1 VSILR
6 RITNP
11 AAEKR
16 GAADIPSNS
25 QLALRSSAGQIVTPD
40 TALRLSTWW
49 ACVNLL
55 ADLVSTLR
63 LGTYRDADGRR
74 LEVAA
79 PPLLM
84 SPSTQVSLVQWL
96 RQIMVSML
104 TRGNAW
110 GLVTG
115 IDGWGRPSGIEIID
129 PDFVSFTRKTP
140 LGPVEFYVLGQRLDR
155 YPLGPLWHLP
165 AFVIPSWPIGLSPVS
180 YAAQSIGLGLA
191 AEQFGADWFGN
202 GGHPTALLKSDQ
214 PVDGDQA
221 DTAKTRW
228 RQALAE
234 DGGIAVLG
242 SGLDYKSV
250 QIAPE
255 ESQFLETT
263 KANVATI
270 ARYFRIPPEM
280 VGGEAGNSL
289 TYANVE
295 QRSLDFLTYTL
306 QPWLV
311 KLEEALTALTS
322 APTCV
327 RFDVDELLRVDAKTR
342 AEISV
347 MRTRAGEQTQNEARA
362 RENLEPLP
370 DGDRLNWPPFRV
382 TPDPA
387 EPDADDA
394 GEPDDDD
401 TDPAGPA
408 PAALPEA

>member
-1 VSILR
+1 MGGLRVSLLR
-6 RITNP
+6 RIQAPTGEQRS
-11 AAEKR
+11 AS
-16 GAADIPSNS
+16 DIPSNS
-25 QLALRSSAGQIVTPD
+25 ELALRTSAGQVVTPD

-63 LGTYRDADGRR
+63 LCTYRDADGRR
-74 LEVAA
+74 AEVAM
-79 PPLLM
+79 PPLFV
-84 SPSTQVSLVQWL
+84 SPSTQVSLVGWL

-115 IDGWGRPSGIEIID
+115 IDGRGRPSGIEIID
-129 PDFVSFTRKTP
+129 PDFVSFTRKMP
-140 LGPVEFYVLGQRLDR
+140 LGPVEFYVLGQRLDL
-155 YPLGPLWHLP
+155 YPYGPLWHLP
-165 AFVIPSWPIGLSPVS
+165 AYVIPSWPVGLSPVS
-180 YAAQSIGLGLA
+180 YASQAIGLGLA

-202 GGHPTALLKSDQ
+202 GGHPTGILKTDQ
-214 PVDGDQA
+214 QVDKNQS

-234 DGGIAVLG
+234 DGGLAVLG
-242 SGLDYKSV
+242 SGLEYQAV

-270 ARYFRIPPEM
+270 CRFFRVPPEM

-370 DGDRLNWPPFRV
+370 EGDRLNWPPFRV

-387 EPDADDA
+387 EPDADD
-394 GEPDDDD
+394 
-401 TDPAGPA
+401 TDHAGPA
-408 PAALPEA
+408 PAAPAEA